1 MNAATAI
8 KTAKRTN
15 QVAIRI
21 DGINKVIDRAEAYQ
35 LEESGTGFSYL
46 GEAPDIYGR
55 WHIVS
60 VPVEARFIS

>member
-21 DGINKVIDRAEAYQ
+21 DGTNKVIDRAEAYQ
-35 LEESGTGFSYL
+35 LEDARVTFAYI
-46 GEAPDIYGR
+46 GEAPDANGR
-55 WHIVS
+55 WHIVT
-60 VPVEARFIS
+60 VPVN